1 MSVCWE
7 AQRAKT
13 VQPLNEE
20 HLCLINLPI
29 FVCDEEDGNK
39 APDHAATPEYPEA
52 RKELF
57 GFFFYTLLN
66 PSPKGEQCC
75 SNDVLI

>member
-7 AQRAKT
+7 VQRAKT
-13 VQPLNEE
+13 VQPVNEE

-29 FVCDEEDGNK
+29 FVCDEEAGNE

-52 RKELF
+52 RKGLF
-57 GFFFYTLLN
+57 VFFYTLLN
-66 PSPKGEQCC
+66 PSPKDEQWCR
-75 SNDVLI
+75 SDVCI